1 MGNKTKITDETLTSA
16 KILWNYLKLGQ
27 PLCKSDIVVA
37 MGSHDVRTAEY
48 AAQLVLDGW
57 APLLLCS
64 GGLGRL
70 TSGVWQETEADRFA
84 EAAMQTGL
92 PAGKILR
99 ETRSTNTGENLTFS
113 KTLWEENVLSVNSV
127 LLVQKPYME
136 RRLYAAAR
144 LKWPK
149 LKICV
154 SSPPFSFE
162 AYPTQDIPMDTV
174 IHIMVGDFQRILL
187 YPQKGFAIPQPVPES
202 VQMAFDHLV
211 NCGFV
216 DQLIDH

>member
-16 KILWNYLKLGQ
+16 KILWNYLKMDQ
-27 PLCKSDIVVA
+27 PLCKSDLVVA
-37 MGSHDVRTAEY
+37 MGSHDVRTAKY
-48 AAQLVLDGW
+48 AAQLVLDEW

-70 TSGVWQETEADRFA
+70 TNGIWQETEADRFA
-84 EAAMQTGL
+84 EAAMQAGV

-99 ETRSTNTGENLTFS
+99 ETRSTNTGENLVFS
-113 KTLWEENVLSVNSV
+113 KTLWEQNNLPVTSV

-149 LKICV
+149 LSICV
-154 SSPPFSFE
+154 SSPPISFE